1 MNSYQQN
8 YTAKL
13 MSIGK
18 SFTKAIKAHCY
29 QCASYSMNEDK
40 KCTNKNCALF
50 VLKMNRAKKA

>member
-18 SFTKAIKAHCY
+18 SFIKAIKAHCY
-29 QCASYSMNEDK
+29 QCSGYSMYEAK

-50 VLKMNRAKKA
+50 VLKSNRAKKA